1 MKTFRRH
8 LMEKDSHYAQYPAS
22 YTNNKR
28 LMAIVKKHDDPIK
41 FLLDVLQQ
49 MSSGKLK
56 LRIVGAAST
65 REVAAL
71 WNDHK
76 NKKIPAKMVENFNE
90 EHYK

>member
-1 MKTFRRH
+1 
-8 LMEKDSHYAQYPAS
+8 MEKDSHYASYPAS

-41 FLLDVLQQ
+41 FLLDVMTQLNT
-49 MSSGKLK
+49 GKLK
-56 LRIVGAAST
+56 LRIVGASST

-76 NKKIPAKMVENFNE
+76 NKKIAASMVEDFNE
-90 EHYK
+90 EHYE